1 MATESDKKVVR
12 KSFTI
17 IKNLY
22 ISINIYPSFVRNRR
36 TLALERELY
45 FFYICTQ
52 QYIRYW
58 LRLINKMK
66 SMQTVVLH
74 GKSKA
79 DMKLLADLAK
89 KIGVKVKYLTE
100 ADKEDIGMLNAI
112 NTGRTGEHVSTDN
125 FLKNLK
131 KWRF

>member
-1 MATESDKKVVR
+1 
-12 KSFTI
+12 
-17 IKNLY
+17 
-22 ISINIYPSFVRNRR
+22 
-36 TLALERELY
+36 
-45 FFYICTQ
+45 
-52 QYIRYW
+52 
-58 LRLINKMK
+58 
-66 SMQTVVLH
+66 MQTVVLH

-89 KIGVKVKYLTE
+89 KIGVKVTYLTE

-131 KWRF
+131 K